1 MINSKLQQE
10 KIRLD
15 IMSIFSHVSISLL
28 RERQRIRWQVMKKSG
43 HGRNKEKLDVRVRYE
58 EMG

>member
-15 IMSIFSHVSISLL
+15 IMSIFSHVSIS
-28 RERQRIRWQVMKKSG
+28 IAKGKAK
-43 HGRNKEKLDVRVRYE
+43 NKMAGDEKVRSWE
-58 EMG
+58 E